1 MGKGSRE
8 TTQRTEQNNEW
19 QNRVRPPDWALPG
32 FQDSTN
38 EANRIYNERRGSG
51 LPGLSGGTN
60 DAIAGLGQNARD
72 WGNASSAE
80 NNLQDWANGSM
91 IGNNQQFQ
99 QALQNQLNNVA
110 GTINSQF
117 AGAGRSGSG
126 ANAGVLG
133 RELGNVATN
142 ALANQYNQDV
152 QNQFRANQQ
161 IDQSQ
166 QGRLAGQG
174 NAWGNA
180 LRGSGVQDKW
190 NMAND
195 QRAWDELGQWQNA
208 LGRGT
213 GGASDSSGSSKG
225 SGTNVTETP
234 NNPWANIGSVI
245 GGIGSA
251 MAPGSGGGG
260 GGKGKSD
267 VRAKDHI
274 EFKGVMNGYR
284 IYDFNYKGLPERYRG
299 VMAQDILSIMP
310 DAVSIDPTDG
320 LFMVDYDKIGFQMK
334 RVN

>member
-8 TTQRTEQNNEW
+8 TTQRTEQNQQW
-19 QNRVRPPDWALPG
+19 QNKVRPPDWALPG

-60 DAIAGLGQNARD
+60 DAINGLGNNARD
-72 WGNASSAE
+72 WGNPSSAE

-126 ANAGVLG
+126 ANSSVLG

-195 QRAWDELGQWQNA
+195 QRGWDELGQWQNA

-213 GGASDSSGSSKG
+213 GGASDSSGTSRG
-225 SGTNVTETP
+225 TGTNVTEQP
-234 NNPWANIGSVI
+234 NNPWGTAGSII
-245 GGIGSA
+245 GGIGGA
-251 MAPGSGGGG
+251 
-260 GGKGKSD
+260 KGKSD
-267 VRAKDHI
+267 ARAKDNI
-274 EFKGVMNGYR
+274 EFKGVKNGYR
-284 IYDFNYKGLPERYRG
+284 IYDFNYKGMPERYRG
-299 VMAQDILSIMP
+299 VMAQDIISIMP
-310 DAVSIDPTDG
+310 DAVSIDPSDG
-320 LFMVDYDKIGFQMK
+320 LYMVDYDKIGLKME